1 MNKQE
6 AKFILQAYRP
16 GGEDAADP
24 QFAEALEVA
33 RQTPELTQWLSEE
46 TALDEALGRKLQ
58 DTPVPEDL
66 KEKILVSRKLIQV
79 TPRWRQPAWLAAAA
93 SVALM
98 LGLLVSLQSPAK
110 PGQEFTDYRQSM
122 IEFAQHR
129 MDGLDYKS
137 ETIPDIRQWLA
148 NRSIHGGFVAPA
160 SLAGLPAKGCR
171 LLQWNDQQVALICF
185 STDAEPVHLY
195 VLDYNE
201 MQGVPPSEQPDV
213 RTLGDWQTTGWSQGG
228 KVYLAASRG
237 NSKLMRNLL

>member
-16 GGEDAADP
+16 GSEDAADP

-33 RQTPELTQWLSEE
+33 RQTPELTRWLDEE

-58 DTPVPEDL
+58 DTPIPADL
-66 KEKILVSRKLIQV
+66 KEKILVGRKLIQA
-79 TPRWRQPAWLAAAA
+79 TPWWRQRAWLAAAA
-93 SVALM
+93 SVALL
-98 LGLLVSLQSPAK
+98 LGLLVSLQSPAI
-110 PGQEFTDYRQSM
+110 PGQEFADYRHSM

-137 ETIPDIRQWLA
+137 EAIPDIRQWLA
-148 NRSIHGGFVAPA
+148 SRSAHGGFVAPA
-160 SLAGLPAKGCR
+160 SLAGLLAKGCR

-185 STDAEPVHLY
+185 STDAGLVHLY
-195 VLDYNE
+195 VLDQDE
-201 MQGVPPSEQPDV
+201 MRGVPSSEQPVV

>member
-16 GGEDAADP
+16 GGEDAANP

-148 NRSIHGGFVAPA
+148 NRQSRRAARQGLPPAAMERPA
-160 SLAGLPAKGCR
+160 SCPDLFQHRRRAGSPLRARLQRNAGRPAKRTTRCTDTGR
-171 LLQWNDQQVALICF
+171 LANNRL
-185 STDAEPVHLY
+185 EPRR
-195 VLDYNE
+195 
-201 MQGVPPSEQPDV
+201 QGLS
-213 RTLGDWQTTGWSQGG
+213 GG
-228 KVYLAASRG
+228 KPG
-237 NSKLMRNLL
+237 QQ